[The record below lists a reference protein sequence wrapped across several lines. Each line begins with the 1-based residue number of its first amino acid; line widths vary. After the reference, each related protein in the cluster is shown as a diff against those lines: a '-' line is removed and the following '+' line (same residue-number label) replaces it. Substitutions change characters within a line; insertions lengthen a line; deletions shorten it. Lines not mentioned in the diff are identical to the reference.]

1 MSEHGPLFTHI
12 VQTYCIDHDTE
23 LSREYPDIHN
33 SHLILLTHPIKLIF
47 NFLNALSARMI
58 DDFRF
63 NAIVSIAIVIQK
75 KEPLK
80 LDPALMTK
88 ITSPPSSNQSSRE
101 SSDETAPSCICDHVA
116 SPFFAWHF
124 CSLKCALLGHGG
136 LDVVYKCP
144 KCSDEVYYPTKKDD
158 TLYKPFEYTC
168 SACLDKIDKDF
179 DEIDALSDTAGMKYK
194 NVEVSGAPDALIVDL
209 IEAMTKLPS
218 ESGSD
223 E

>member
-1 MSEHGPLFTHI
+1 
-12 VQTYCIDHDTE
+12 
-23 LSREYPDIHN
+23 
-33 SHLILLTHPIKLIF
+33 
-47 NFLNALSARMI
+47 MI

-101 SSDETAPSCICDHVA
+101 SSDKSASSCICGLDA
-116 SPFFAWHF
+116 SSFFAWHF
-124 CSLKCALLGHGG
+124 CSLKCAELGHGG

-144 KCSDEVYYPTKKDD
+144 KCSDESYYPTKKDD

-179 DEIDALSDTAGMKYK
+179 DEIDALSDTADMKYK